1 MIVNNYNSKVEG
13 SEDIET
19 SVAGEEIIPSG
30 VGRILNFELLN
41 DNECHININGSG
53 YKIIRAG
60 QGVAIPVVKSVKI
73 EENGITYNWIGIK
86 G

>member
-1 MIVNNYNSKVEG
+1 MITNYYGSHVEG
-13 SEDIET
+13 TGDIAT
-19 SVAGEEIIPSG
+19 SVAGAEIIPASTK
-30 VGRILNFELLN
+30 VINFELLN
-41 DNECHININGSG
+41 DQECHININSSG

-73 EENGITYNWIGIK
+73 QENGITYNWIGIK